1 MAYLPFLEGMKDNEQ
16 SVRQSFNDISN
27 LSRLLDLINGE
38 HNNYQR
44 QLDFFRIIY
53 LVYESVIATNEK
65 LQNEKQLTNR
75 FKNRYGRVPASDL
88 TSIIVI
94 RLLNYGFINNSS
106 NGFTVSNTGIRM
118 FSGLFSFVT
127 SMYTY
132 HQKEDSVEKIIFLTE
147 LAGLE
152 FKLHQEMDIDNGTE
166 FIHLVHS
173 LRTLT
178 SEVKDNLAEYVN
190 QRNALDKIRKLQ
202 ELIERTIKII
212 REYVE
217 TEKITEK
224 VDDFRLKIYNI
235 DDIIQDATLVSIKG
249 LGEVIKAIEAST
261 SQVVYSAIPPELFYN
276 NLVMQIKEA
285 FLKPDTE
292 MQSAYDLAL
301 SMDSKE
307 PVIFSPNKIFG
318 GVSSQDILKVI
329 DMADNNEDFGFSVK
343 RERVEFDVDIDSGK
357 PNFLTIEEIRS
368 IESTNSVISRD
379 TYDKTFGLIYEKAI
393 EHADEER
400 TIYDWIF
407 TICHK
412 EEEQYF
418 FATVF
423 VDFIHFLNKLT
434 LLNIEVSENI
444 SSMRKPEGWSFVKI
458 SGYSL
463 LTGDEQLKFPPKDV
477 LKEYDYSSY
486 KRIKV
491 MLEYK

>member
-1 MAYLPFLEGMKDNEQ
+1 MTNLPFLEGTKDNEQ
-16 SVRQSFNDISN
+16 SIRQSFNDISN
-27 LSRLLDLINGE
+27 LSRLLDVINGE

-53 LVYESVIATNEK
+53 IVYESVIAINEK

-75 FKNRYGRVPASDL
+75 FKNRYGRAPASDL
-88 TSIIVI
+88 TNIILT

-106 NGFTVSNTGIRM
+106 YGYTVSNTGIRM
-118 FSGLFSFVT
+118 FSGLFNFVT

-152 FKLHQEMDIDNGTE
+152 FMMHKEMDIDNGTE

-178 SEVKDNLAEYVN
+178 YEVKDNLAEYVN
-190 QRNALDKIRKLQ
+190 HHNALDKIRKLQ
-202 ELIERTIKII
+202 ELIERSIKII

-224 VDDFRLKIYNI
+224 VDNFRLKIYNI
-235 DDIIQDATLVSIKG
+235 EDTIQDATLVSVQG
-249 LGEVIKAIEAST
+249 LGEVIRAIEAST
-261 SQVVYSAIPPELFYN
+261 SQVVYSAIPSELFYN
-276 NLVMQIKEA
+276 NLVIQIKEA
-285 FLKPDTE
+285 FLKRETE
-292 MQSAYDLAL
+292 MQSAYDIAL

-307 PVIFSPNKIFG
+307 TVIFAPNKIFG
-318 GVSSQDILKVI
+318 GISSMDIWKVI
-329 DMADNNEDFGFSVK
+329 DIADSSEDFGFSVRRK
-343 RERVEFDVDIDSGK
+343 RFDFDVDIESEK
-357 PNFLTIEEIRS
+357 PNFLSIEEIRKMESKNS
-368 IESTNSVISRD
+368 IINLD
-379 TYDKTFGLIYEKAI
+379 KYDKTFGLIYEQI
-393 EHADEER
+393 LVHADEER

-407 TICHK
+407 AICDK
-412 EEEQYF
+412 DEEQYF

-423 VDFIHFLNKLT
+423 VDFIHFMNKLT
-434 LLNIEVSENI
+434 LLNIEFKDNI
-444 SSMRKPEGWSFVKI
+444 RSTRRPKGWSFVKI

-463 LTGDEQLKFPPKDV
+463 LTGDELLRFPPKDV

-486 KRIKV
+486 KRIKGD
-491 MLEYK
+491 